1 MTRLLPPTLIAAALC
16 ATVLA
21 QAAAAEAPDSFRL
34 QTAINQAQSDA
45 NSVQDALDGGTWSDI
60 SSALFDLQNRK
71 LEIDRA
77 ISDYQSLESQVRSYQ
92 SRVQR
97 LRIEWETAQNQ
108 YNSQQRKNEDD
119 KRRIDAE
126 VKAHNAKV
134 AAVEAEWDL
143 YNADVA
149 EYDRDGV
156 SYRRDLAAY
165 EAAGSM
171 NDAEYRRLL
180 RWYNERE
187 AWRGRINRRNDDL
200 GGRANENNSRKAILD
215 RRLDQIYND
224 ARLLELR
231 IAASE
236 KERDYRLADSERAR
250 MQEQL
255 DSMAA
260 DINGRIDSGIAA
272 AGSLSASLAGARR
285 AASSASSGER
295 TFSYYAPGQVTD
307 GPAGDGQASYGKIP
321 DNVRAVPLAPGRAL
335 SETGPSFQGR
345 AYVIPSRTGDYGA
358 DALADK
364 VRSGVLAKTLEQYE
378 SRRVTG
384 VDTPAA
390 FRSFDSTHLAWSR
403 LPDVDV
409 TAGEGEQPADDALV
423 LGDVVD
429 PDLYFSESDRRLARK
444 EKQRLEGLIE
454 KLEDKLAEVRGWQG
468 DLLRYQDEM
477 LALRRELAQ
486 NDLANALSMAQIGNV
501 AERLSKMPRYEKA
514 FDKKTVEAIRQVEA
528 ELVRATKDAES
539 LISAYDSES
548 QALQA
553 KQDSERVGK
562 SLDSVCELLKVGVN
576 QLPLDDPA
584 RPWMEH
590 TLKVYNAAFKLMT
603 QQMREG
609 ESQRPDDQVR
619 AERVV
624 TAVEI
629 MAIFYPPAAVGMGLG
644 NEINDWRMNKYYI
657 QPAVEDLSAALA
669 GNYEAQRHLQRKVER
684 SRQFLQ
690 EHERVLQSDPHR
702 PGKVNSLRD

>member
-1 MTRLLPPTLIAAALC
+1 MFRLLPHPLIAA
-16 ATVLA
+16 VLLIGA
-21 QAAAAEAPDSFRL
+21 VSQTAAGQAPDSFRL

-45 NSVQDALDGGTWSDI
+45 NSVQDVLDGGTWSDI
-60 SSALFDLQNRK
+60 SSALSDLQNRK
-71 LEIDRA
+71 LAIDRA
-77 ISDYQSLESQVRSYQ
+77 ISEYQSLESQVRSHE

-97 LRIEWETAQNQ
+97 LRIEWETALNQ
-108 YNSQQRKNEDD
+108 HESAQRTNEDD
-119 KRRIDAE
+119 KRRINAE
-126 VKAHNAKV
+126 VVAFNAKV
-134 AAVEAEWDL
+134 ATVKAEWDRYKL
-143 YNADVA
+143 DGAAYDLDVA
-149 EYDRDGV
+149 AWNASDRT
-156 SYRRDLAAY
+156 
-165 EAAGSM
+165 
-171 NDAEYRRLL
+171 NDAEYNRLVNWKARL
-180 RWYNERE
+180 DRWWEDLTSRSNDNN
-187 AWRGRINRRNDDL
+187 NRKTD
-200 GGRANENNSRKAILD
+200 LD
-215 RRLDQIYND
+215 RRIEQIFND

-250 MQEQL
+250 VQQQL

-260 DINGRIDSGIAA
+260 DINGRIESGVAA

-285 AASSASSGER
+285 AATAASSTER
-295 TFSYYAPGQVTD
+295 TYSYYAPGQV
-307 GPAGDGQASYGKIP
+307 GEGSAASGQEGIGHIP

-335 SETGPSFQGR
+335 AETGPSFQSH

-364 VRSGVLAKTLEQYE
+364 VRAGVIAKSLEQYE
-378 SRRVTG
+378 SKRVTS
-384 VDTPAA
+384 VDAAAA
-390 FRSFDSTHLAWSR
+390 FHSFDSTRLAWNR
-403 LPDVDV
+403 LPDVEV
-409 TAGEGEQPADDALV
+409 VAGGEGDPAADAALV

-429 PDLYFSESDRRLARK
+429 PDAYFSESDRRLARK
-444 EKQRLEGLIE
+444 EKQRLEELIP

-468 DLLRYQDEM
+468 DLLGYQEEM
-477 LALRRELAQ
+477 LALRKGLAQ

-514 FDKKTVEAIRQVEA
+514 LDKKTVEAIRQVEA

-548 QALQA
+548 QALRA

-562 SLDSVCELLKVGVN
+562 SLDSVCDLLKVGIN
-576 QLPLDDPA
+576 QLPTNDPV
-584 RPWMEH
+584 RPWMEN
-590 TLKVYNAAFKLMT
+590 TLKVYNAAFKLMA
-603 QQMREG
+603 QNMREG
-609 ESQRPDDQVR
+609 ESQRPDDEVH

-669 GNYEAQRHLQRKVER
+669 GNYEAQRHLGRKIDR
-684 SRQFLQ
+684 SRQFLS
-690 EHERVLQSDPHR
+690 EHERVLGSDPNR
-702 PGKVNSLRD
+702 PRKVNSLRE